1 MDALSFLSKR
11 FEIPEKESF
20 EIGDEVIDKYGVKA
34 VVVRDPYYINGEE
47 FVLIF
52 YGQYM
57 SSTTTKNLTKT
68 GKKYQEAVD
77 LLLKLKEG

>member
-1 MDALSFLSKR
+1 MDAMSFFYKR

-34 VVVRDPYYINGEE
+34 VVVRDPYYICGEE

-52 YGQYM
+52 YGQYL
-57 SSTTTKNLTKT
+57 SSTTTIKLTKT
-68 GKKYQEAVD
+68 GKKHKEVEI
-77 LLLKLKEG
+77 LLNKLKEV